1 MGVKKRE
8 KSLYWKLLR
17 INLIPLFLLS
27 VIIIT
32 TGAKGFADA
41 TNREVK
47 SGLMDLSTTILTLY
61 ENLYP
66 GDFEV
71 FEHDGA
77 LYMLKGGHQINGDF
91 SIIDT
96 IKEKTG
102 TDITFFY
109 QDVRVITTLHDKSG
123 NRMVGTKVN
132 AVVVRDVL
140 ENRQSAFY
148 PDVLIGEEEF
158 FACYTPIINSDG
170 NCIGMLF
177 VAKPTETVD
186 KNIRKAIIPI
196 IFMGIGV
203 MIIAGFVTVR
213 FTFNLVSAISGI
225 EKFMGKVA
233 KGNLN
238 DQLDYDV
245 YKREDELGDMGR
257 YAVHMQKSLSNL
269 VERDVLTGLY
279 NRRSGEKMLA
289 QVYKDKFTRN
299 IDFCVAIGDIDHFK
313 RVNDNYGHDCG
324 DMVLIEVAD
333 VMKHVLC
340 GKGVV
345 ARWGG
350 EEFILIFHDCM
361 IEEATEILQE
371 LLEEIR
377 AKEFVYNEETKLRV
391 TMTFGVVQ
399 GNMDGVDVAIKGADE
414 KLYYGKNNGRN
425 QIVK

>member
-1 MGVKKRE
+1 MEVKKRE
-8 KSLYWKLLR
+8 KSLYGKLLR
-17 INLIPLFLLS
+17 INLIPLVLLS

-41 TNREVK
+41 ANREVK
-47 SGLMDLSTTILTLY
+47 TGLMDLSATILTLY

-66 GDFEV
+66 GDFQMLEQ
-71 FEHDGA
+71 DGA
-77 LYMLKGGHQINGDF
+77 LYMLKGEHQINGDF

-109 QDVRVITTLHDKSG
+109 QDVRVITTLHDKTG
-123 NRMVGTKVN
+123 RRMVGTKVN
-132 AVVVRDVL
+132 AVVVKDVL
-140 ENRQSAFY
+140 EAKQAAFY
-148 PDVLIGEEEF
+148 PDVLIGEDKF
-158 FACYTPIINSDG
+158 FACYTPLINSDG
-170 NCIGMLF
+170 SCIGMLF
-177 VAKPTETVD
+177 VAKPTQTVD
-186 KNIRKAIIPI
+186 ESIRKAIIPI
-196 IFMGIGV
+196 VFMGIGV
-203 MIIAGFVTVR
+203 MIMAGFVTLR
-213 FTFNLVSAISGI
+213 FSSKLVKSISEI

-233 KGNLN
+233 KGNLS

-245 YKREDELGDMGR
+245 YVREDELGEMGR

-279 NRRSGEKMLA
+279 NRRSGEKMLR

-313 RVNDNYGHDCG
+313 RVNDNHGHDCG
-324 DMVLIEVAD
+324 DMVLTEVAD
-333 VMKHVLC
+333 IMKQVLC
-340 GKGVV
+340 GKGVI

-350 EEFILIFHDCM
+350 EEFILIFHHSTL
-361 IEEATEILQE
+361 EKAVEVLEE

-377 AKEFVYNEETKLRV
+377 AKEFVYNEETKLHV
-391 TMTFGVVQ
+391 TMTFGIVQ
-399 GNMDGVDVAIKGADE
+399 GSMDGVDTAIKEADE

-425 QIVK
+425 QIVQ